1 MELTLSELAA
11 ISGSGLYGDPERKV
25 TGVATLQN
33 ASPAQISFLANSR
46 YRKFLQTTAAAAV
59 ILAPADRSRFA
70 GNCLVSD
77 NPYLAFARVSE
88 ALHPSARPTAEIHA
102 SALVHE
108 RTVTGSGLTVGAFSY
123 VGDGVVLGNGVV
135 VGPGCILE
143 GDCRIGD
150 NTRIEGNVSI
160 ARNVVI
166 GKNCLIHFGAVIG
179 SDGFGLAKDG
189 EHWVKFP
196 QLGGVI
202 IGDNVEVGANTTID
216 RGSLEDTQIG
226 NGVKLDNQIQIAH
239 NVKIGDHTAIA
250 ACVGISGSTEIGKR
264 CTIAGGV
271 GFVGHLAITDDV
283 HITGMSMVAQSIDEP
298 GVYSGIPAE
307 KNRSWRKNIAR
318 FQQLDNM
325 ARRLVKLEKQ
335 RG

>member
-11 ISGSGLYGDPERKV
+11 ISGSELHGDPACKV
-25 TGVATLQN
+25 TGVATLQG
-33 ASPAQISFLANSR
+33 ASSTQISFLANSR
-46 YRKFLQTTAAAAV
+46 YRKFLQTTNAAAV
-59 ILAPADRSRFA
+59 ILAPADRDRFV
-70 GNCLVSD
+70 GNRLLSD
-77 NPYLAFARVSE
+77 NPYLAFAKASA

-102 SALVHE
+102 NALVHE
-108 RTVTGSGLTVGAFSY
+108 KAVTGSGLAVGAFSY
-123 VGDGVVLGNGVV
+123 IGDGAVLGNGVI

-150 NTRIEGNVSI
+150 NTVIEGNVSI

-166 GKNCLIHFGAVIG
+166 GRDCLVHFGAVIG

-189 EHWVKFP
+189 DHWVKFP

-271 GFVGHLAITDDV
+271 GFVGHLTITDDV
-283 HITGMSMVAQSIDEP
+283 HITGMSMVVQSIDEP

-325 ARRLVKLEKQ
+325 ARRLAKLEKQ